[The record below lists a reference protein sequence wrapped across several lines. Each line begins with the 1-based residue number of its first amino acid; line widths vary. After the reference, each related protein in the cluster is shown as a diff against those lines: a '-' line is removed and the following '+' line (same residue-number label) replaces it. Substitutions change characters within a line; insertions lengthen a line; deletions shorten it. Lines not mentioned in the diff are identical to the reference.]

1 MLDKPTA
8 AKNLRLGLVLF
19 LFVLLLFAGTM
30 LIGEIV
36 VHA

>member
-8 AKNLRLGLVLF
+8 ARNLRLGLVLA

-30 LIGEIV
+30 LVGEIV
-36 VHA
+36 MHF